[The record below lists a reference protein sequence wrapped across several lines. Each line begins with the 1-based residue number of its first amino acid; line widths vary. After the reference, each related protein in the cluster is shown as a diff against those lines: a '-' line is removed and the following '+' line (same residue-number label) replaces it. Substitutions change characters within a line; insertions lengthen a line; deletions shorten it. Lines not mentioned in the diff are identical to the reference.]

1 MAGPLLSYV
10 DREPNGLWLKIAS
23 VRPFAP
29 RAVNRQKTAVYIVGF
44 LLVWQILTA
53 LTEHVFTASGASPLY
68 PALALDVLL
77 LIYVGWRW
85 WPLIPISAVLRWAL
99 FERFAHP
106 VWPALIVQIVLG
118 VVFALAVRF
127 VLGRLRVALPL
138 RNLRDVAWF
147 SGILGLAAPFVTALI
162 AVTLLVAIGKVAVDD
177 VPQQLARFVVG
188 DVTAVMAIVPA
199 IITFLGWR
207 QTQSPPEHQ
216 DPSRVEVASLVA
228 GTALLVAGGIY
239 LSSTIHEP
247 VLDLSFVVMSWLAL
261 RYGIRGAA
269 LASATAVVSATVI
282 EIALGLSPAMLVL
295 TQGFLFASSLMVFLL
310 AGLVD
315 ERWEMV
321 ARLSRRAFVDELT
334 GLPNRERLVEWVD
347 RHADSAIVLV
357 IMDIDD
363 MRLLNQGVGRVAADH
378 VLQQMA
384 IRLRSTFPTS
394 HMIARVSA
402 DEFAVA
408 VVDDR
413 SPHAIMTELR
423 AFFDAPF
430 EADGSRVFLSV
441 SMGAVRMIRAGSAD
455 EMLRKAD
462 IALERAKDSP
472 THAIVYSPE
481 LQVGDSPSLVGE
493 LHRAVE
499 RRELVPFFQPIFRYD
514 ETTRSWRVAGAEALL
529 RWIHPDRGIVAPAHF
544 IELLERLSIGEHVGW
559 NVMEQALL
567 QAGEWRRDIPD
578 FQVWVNLF
586 ARQVL
591 QRHCRDRIRDLLE
604 RTMVPAD
611 ALIVE
616 INENVVASDDGDV
629 AALVSS
635 LRDIGVNCAIDD
647 FGTGGSSLGRVRDVP
662 ASVLKIDR
670 SFVTKSE
677 VDSKARAVAVTVLR
691 LASEL
696 GMTVVAEGVENTMQ
710 LEVMLEAGCQYVQ
723 GYALGHPLPA
733 ELFARTFL
741 TIGRA
746 SNL

>member
-1 MAGPLLSYV
+1 VRSLGP
-10 DREPNGLWLKIAS
+10 RS
-23 VRPFAP
+23 VG
-29 RAVNRQKTAVYIVGF
+29 RQRTAVYIVGF
-44 LLVWQILTA
+44 LLLWQVVTA
-53 LTEHVFTASGASPLY
+53 LTERIFTQSGASPIY

-85 WPLIPISAVLRWAL
+85 APLLPLSAILRWAL
-99 FERFAHP
+99 VDHAVHS
-106 VWPALIVQIVLG
+106 VWPAIIVQTVLAI
-118 VVFALAVRF
+118 VFALAIRF
-127 VLGRLRVALPL
+127 VLERLRIALPL
-138 RNLRDVAWF
+138 RNLHDVAWF
-147 SGILGLAAPFVTALI
+147 SGVVGIAAPFVAGTVAI
-162 AVTLLVAIGKVAVDD
+162 TLLVAIGKTAVDD
-177 VPQQLARFVVG
+177 VPQQLARFIVG
-188 DVTAVMAIVPA
+188 DVTAVMAMVPA
-199 IITFLGWR
+199 IITFIGWR
-207 QTQSPPEHQ
+207 QTQSPAEHQ
-216 DPSRVEVASLVA
+216 DPARVEIVGLVA
-228 GTALLVAGGIY
+228 ATALLVSGGIY

-269 LASATAVVSATVI
+269 LAATTAVVCATI
-282 EIALGLSPAMLVL
+282 SEITLGLSAGMLVL

-321 ARLSRRAFVDELT
+321 ARLSRRAFIDELT
-334 GLPNRERLVEWVD
+334 GLPNRERLVEWIT

-357 IMDIDD
+357 ILDIDD

-384 IRLRSTFPTS
+384 IRLRSTFPSS

-413 SPHAIMTELR
+413 SPHAIMAELR
-423 AFFDAPF
+423 QFFDVPF
-430 EADGSRVFLSV
+430 DADGSRVFLSV

-462 IALERAKDSP
+462 IALDRAKESP
-472 THAIVYSPE
+472 MHAIVYSPE
-481 LQVGDSPSLVGE
+481 LQVGDSPSMVGE

-499 RRELVPFFQPIFRYD
+499 RGELVPFYQPIFRYE

-544 IELLERLSIGEHVGW
+544 IDMLERLSIGEHVGW

-578 FQVWVNLF
+578 FQMWVNLF

-591 QRHCRDRIRDLLE
+591 HRHCRDRIRDLLE
-604 RTMVPAD
+604 RAMVPAD

-616 INENVVASDDGDV
+616 INESVVASDDGDV

-635 LRDIGVNCAIDD
+635 LRDIGVHCAIDD

-710 LEVMLEAGCQYVQ
+710 LEVMLETGCRYVQ

>member
-1 MAGPLLSYV
+1 M
-10 DREPNGLWLKIAS
+10 KIAS

-29 RAVNRQKTAVYIVGF
+29 RSAGRQRTTVYILGF
-44 LLVWQILTA
+44 LLAWQL
-53 LTEHVFTASGASPLY
+53 LDSLPFASA
-68 PALALDVLL
+68 AAADVVLL
-77 LIYVGWRW
+77 LYLGWRW
-85 WPLIPISAVLRWAL
+85 WPLIPASAALHWAL
-99 FERFAHP
+99 FERSTQP
-106 VWPALIVQIVLG
+106 TVWPTLIEQLVLA
-118 VVFALAVRF
+118 VVLALAVREL
-127 VLGRLRVALPL
+127 LGRLRVTLPF
-138 RNLRDVAWF
+138 RSLRDIAWF
-147 SGILGLAAPFVTALI
+147 SALVGLAAPIVAG
-162 AVTLLVAIGKVAVDD
+162 AVAITLLVAVRAVAVDD
-177 VPQQLARFVVG
+177 VLSRLGTFIFTNA
-188 DVTAVMAIVPA
+188 TAIMAVVPA
-199 IITFLGWR
+199 AVVFIGWR
-207 QTQSPPEHQ
+207 QTRSPDEHQ
-216 DPSRVEVASLVA
+216 DPSNKEIVALV
-228 GTALLVAGGIY
+228 GGIIVLVCGGIY
-239 LSSTIHEP
+239 LSRMVHLPI
-247 VLDLSFVVMSWLAL
+247 VDLVFVAMAWLAI

-269 LASATAVVSATVI
+269 LASAAAWGSAM
-282 EIALGLSPAMLVL
+282 AMSMP
-295 TQGFLFASSLMVFLL
+295 GFLFASSLMVFLL

-315 ERWEMV
+315 ERWELV
-321 ARLSRRAFVDELT
+321 ARLARRAFVDELT
-334 GLPNRERLVEWVD
+334 GLPNRERLVEWIS
-347 RHADSAIVLV
+347 RHADSSIVLV

-413 SPHAIMTELR
+413 SPHAIMAELR
-423 AFFDAPF
+423 QFFDAPF
-430 EADGSRVFLSV
+430 DADGSRVFVSV

-462 IALERAKDSP
+462 IALERAKESP

-481 LQVGDSPSLVGE
+481 LQVGDSPSMVGE

-544 IELLERLSIGEHVGW
+544 IDLLERLSIGEHVGW
-559 NVMEQALL
+559 NVMEQSLL

-578 FQVWVNLF
+578 FKVWVNLF

-591 QRHCRDRIRDLLE
+591 HRHCRDRIRDLLE

-635 LRDIGVNCAIDD
+635 LRDIGVHCAIDD

-746 SNL
+746 SSL

>member
-1 MAGPLLSYV
+1 M
-10 DREPNGLWLKIAS
+10 NIAS
-23 VRPFAP
+23 VRTLAP
-29 RAVNRQKTAVYIVGF
+29 RSFSSQQTAVYIAGF
-44 LLVWQILTA
+44 LVVWQLVEG
-53 LTEHVFTASGASPLY
+53 LTEWLFSGGGAWLVFPVY
-68 PALALDVLL
+68 PVLALDILL
-77 LIYVGWRW
+77 LLYVGWKW
-85 WPLIPISAVLRWAL
+85 WPLIPASALLHWAL
-99 FERFAHP
+99 IEHFAQAP
-106 VWPALIVQIVLG
+106 WAALAVQIPLG
-118 VVFALAVRF
+118 IVFALAVRL
-127 VLGRLRVALPL
+127 VIERLRVSLPL

-147 SGILGLAAPFVTALI
+147 CGIIGVAAPLVLGPI
-162 AVTLLVAIGKVAVDD
+162 AITLLVAIYRIAPDN
-177 VPQQLARFVVG
+177 VPHQLALFVLG
-188 DVTAVMAIVPA
+188 DVTAIVALVPA
-199 IITFLGWR
+199 ITTFIGWR
-207 QTQSPPEHQ
+207 QTRSPAEHQ
-216 DPSRVEVASLVA
+216 DPPRREIVASVF
-228 GTALLVAGGIY
+228 GTAILVSLGVY
-239 LSSTIHEP
+239 LSSVTHAPI
-247 VLDLSFVVMSWLAL
+247 LDLAFVVMSWLAI

-269 LASATAVVSATVI
+269 LASATAWLGATLMLV
-282 EIALGLSPAMLVL
+282 ALGLEPQLL
-295 TQGFLFASSLMVFLL
+295 LQTQGFLFASSLTVFLL

-315 ERWEMV
+315 ERWELV

-334 GLPNRERLVEWVD
+334 GLPNRERLVEWIT

-357 IMDIDD
+357 IMDVDD

-384 IRLRSTFPTS
+384 IRMRATFPTS
-394 HMIARVSA
+394 YMIARVSA

-423 AFFDAPF
+423 QFYDAPF
-430 EADGSRVFLSV
+430 DADGSRVFISV

-462 IALERAKDSP
+462 IALDRAKESP
-472 THAIVYSPE
+472 THAIVYSPD
-481 LQVGDSPSLVGE
+481 LQVGESPSLVGE

-499 RRELVPFFQPIFRYD
+499 RGELVPFFQPIFRY
-514 ETTRSWRVAGAEALL
+514 EEHTRTWRVAGAEALL

-559 NVMEQALL
+559 NVMEQSLL
-567 QAGEWRRDIPD
+567 QAGEWRREIPD
-578 FQVWVNLF
+578 FTVWVNLF
-586 ARQVL
+586 ARQIL
-591 QRHCRDRIRDLLE
+591 HRQCRERVRDLLE
-604 RTMVPAD
+604 RTAMPGD

-616 INENVVASDDGDV
+616 INESVVASDDGDV

-635 LRDIGVNCAIDD
+635 LREIGVHCAIDD

-677 VDSKARAVAVTVLR
+677 VDAKARAVAVTVVR

-696 GMTVVAEGVENTMQ
+696 GMTVVAEGVENMMQ
-710 LEVMLEAGCQYVQ
+710 LEVMVDTGCQYVQ

-741 TIGRA
+741 TLDRA
-746 SNL
+746 SSL

>member
-1 MAGPLLSYV
+1 M
-10 DREPNGLWLKIAS
+10 NNAS
-23 VRPFAP
+23 VRTFAP
-29 RAVNRQKTAVYIVGF
+29 RSPNSQRTAVYIVGF
-44 LLVWQILTA
+44 LVLWQLVGA
-53 LTEHVFTASGASPLY
+53 LTDLLFSGSGASPVY
-68 PALALDVLL
+68 PVLAVDVLL
-77 LIYVGWRW
+77 LLYVGWKW
-85 WPLIPISAVLRWAL
+85 WPLIPASAVFQWAI
-99 FERFAHP
+99 FEHGAHA
-106 VWPALIVQIVLG
+106 VWPTLVVQIALA
-118 VVFALAVRF
+118 VVFALAVRL
-127 VLGRLRVALPL
+127 VVERLRVSLPL

-147 SGILGLAAPFVTALI
+147 CGILGVAAPLVLGPI
-162 AVTLLVAIGKVAVDD
+162 AITLLVAINKIGPDD
-177 VPQQLARFVVG
+177 IPPQLARFILG
-188 DVTAVMAIVPA
+188 DITAVMALVPA
-199 IITFLGWR
+199 IVAFIGWKQLR
-207 QTQSPPEHQ
+207 SPAEHQ
-216 DPSRVEVASLVA
+216 DPPRLEIVASVA
-228 GTALLVAGGIY
+228 ATALLVMTGIY
-239 LSSTIHEP
+239 LSSLTHEP
-247 VLDLSFVVMSWLAL
+247 ILDLSFVVMSWLAI

-269 LASATAVVSATVI
+269 LASATAWVSATLMQV
-282 EIALGLSPAMLVL
+282 AHGLEPGVLVQ
-295 TQGFLFASSLMVFLL
+295 TQGFLFASSLTVFLL

-315 ERWEMV
+315 ERWDLV

-334 GLPNRERLVEWVD
+334 GLPNRERLVEWIT

-357 IMDIDD
+357 IMDVDD

-384 IRLRSTFPTS
+384 IRLRATFPSS

-423 AFFDAPF
+423 QFFDAPF
-430 EADGSRVFLSV
+430 DADGSRVFLSV

-462 IALERAKDSP
+462 IALDRAKESP
-472 THAIVYSPE
+472 THAIVYSPD
-481 LQVGDSPSLVGE
+481 LQVGESPSLVGE

-514 ETTRSWRVAGAEALL
+514 KPTRTWRVAGAEALL
-529 RWIHPDRGIVAPAHF
+529 RWIHPERGIVAPSGF

-559 NVMEQALL
+559 NVMEQSLL
-567 QAGEWRRDIPD
+567 QAGEWRREIPD
-578 FQVWVNLF
+578 FAVWVNLF

-591 QRHCRDRIRDLLE
+591 HRQCRDRIRELLE
-604 RTMVPAD
+604 RTAVPAD

-616 INENVVASDDGDV
+616 INESVIASDEGDV

-635 LRDIGVNCAIDD
+635 LRDIGVHCAIDD

-677 VDSKARAVAVTVLR
+677 VDSKARAVAVTVVR

-710 LEVMLEAGCQYVQ
+710 LQVMIDTGCQYVQ

-741 TIGRA
+741 TLDRA
-746 SNL
+746 SSL

>member
-1 MAGPLLSYV
+1 M
-10 DREPNGLWLKIAS
+10 NIAS
-23 VRPFAP
+23 VRTLAP
-29 RAVNRQKTAVYIVGF
+29 RSFSSQQTAVYIAGF
-44 LLVWQILTA
+44 LVLWQLVEG
-53 LTEHVFTASGASPLY
+53 LTERLFSAGGTWLVFPVY
-68 PALALDVLL
+68 PVLAVDILL
-77 LIYVGWRW
+77 LLYVGWKW
-85 WPLIPISAVLRWAL
+85 WPLIPASALLHWAL
-99 FERFAHP
+99 IEHVAHAP
-106 VWPALIVQIVLG
+106 WPELAVQLPLG
-118 VVFALAVRF
+118 IVFALAVRL
-127 VLGRLRVALPL
+127 VTERLRVSLPL

-147 SGILGLAAPFVTALI
+147 CGIIGVAAPLVLGPI
-162 AVTLLVAIGKVAVDD
+162 AITLLVAINRIVPDD
-177 VPQQLARFVVG
+177 VPHELALFVLG
-188 DVTAVMAIVPA
+188 DVTAIVALVPA
-199 IITFLGWR
+199 IITFIGWR
-207 QTQSPPEHQ
+207 QTRSPAEHQ
-216 DPSRVEVASLVA
+216 DPPPLEIAASVAATAILLSLGV
-228 GTALLVAGGIY
+228 Y
-239 LSSTIHEP
+239 LSAVTHAPI
-247 VLDLSFVVMSWLAL
+247 LDLSFVVMSWLAI

-269 LASATAVVSATVI
+269 LASATAWLSATLMLV
-282 EIALGLSPAMLVL
+282 ALGLEAQLL
-295 TQGFLFASSLMVFLL
+295 LQTQGFLFASSLTVFLL

-315 ERWEMV
+315 ERWELV

-334 GLPNRERLVEWVD
+334 GLPNRERLVEWIT

-357 IMDIDD
+357 IMDVDD

-384 IRLRSTFPTS
+384 IRMRATFPTS
-394 HMIARVSA
+394 YMIARVSA

-423 AFFDAPF
+423 SFFDAPF
-430 EADGSRVFLSV
+430 DADGSRVFISV

-462 IALERAKDSP
+462 IALDRAKESP
-472 THAIVYSPE
+472 THAIVYSPD
-481 LQVGDSPSLVGE
+481 LQVGESPSLVGE

-499 RRELVPFFQPIFRYD
+499 RGELVPFFQPIFRYD
-514 ETTRSWRVAGAEALL
+514 EPARTWRVAGAEALL

-559 NVMEQALL
+559 NVMEQSLL
-567 QAGEWRRDIPD
+567 QAGEWRREIPD
-578 FQVWVNLF
+578 FTVWVNLF
-586 ARQVL
+586 ARQIL
-591 QRHCRDRIRDLLE
+591 HRQCRERVRDLLE
-604 RTMVPAD
+604 RTAMPGD

-616 INENVVASDDGDV
+616 INESVVASDDGDV

-635 LRDIGVNCAIDD
+635 LREIGVHCAIDD

-677 VDSKARAVAVTVLR
+677 VDAKARAVAVTVVR

-696 GMTVVAEGVENTMQ
+696 GMTVVAEGVENMMQ
-710 LEVMLEAGCQYVQ
+710 LEVMVDTGCQYVQ

-741 TIGRA
+741 TLDRA
-746 SNL
+746 SSL

>member
-1 MAGPLLSYV
+1 MNNA
-10 DREPNGLWLKIAS
+10 R
-23 VRPFAP
+23 VRTFAP
-29 RAVNRQKTAVYIVGF
+29 RSPNTQRTAVYIVGF
-44 LLVWQILTA
+44 LVLWQLVAA
-53 LTEHVFTASGASPLY
+53 LTDLLFSGSGASPVY
-68 PALALDVLL
+68 PVLAVDVLL
-77 LIYVGWRW
+77 LLYVGWKW
-85 WPLIPISAVLRWAL
+85 WPLIPASAVLHWAI
-99 FERFAHP
+99 FEHSRHA
-106 VWPALIVQIVLG
+106 VWPTLVVQIALG
-118 VVFALAVRF
+118 VVFALAVRL
-127 VLGRLRVALPL
+127 VVERLRVSLPL

-147 SGILGLAAPFVTALI
+147 CGILGVAAPLVLGPI
-162 AVTLLVAIGKVAVDD
+162 AITLLVAINKIGLDD
-177 VPQQLARFVVG
+177 IPPQLARLILG
-188 DVTAVMAIVPA
+188 DVTAVMALVPA
-199 IITFLGWR
+199 IVTFIGWKQLR
-207 QTQSPPEHQ
+207 SPAEHQ
-216 DPSRVEVASLVA
+216 DPPRIEIVASVA
-228 GTALLVAGGIY
+228 ATALLVTLGIY
-239 LSSTIHEP
+239 LSSLTHEP
-247 VLDLSFVVMSWLAL
+247 ILDFSFVAMSWLAI

-269 LASATAVVSATVI
+269 LTSATAWVSATLMQ
-282 EIALGLSPAMLVL
+282 AAQGLEPEVLVQ
-295 TQGFLFASSLMVFLL
+295 TQGFLFASSLTVFLL

-315 ERWEMV
+315 ERWELV
-321 ARLSRRAFVDELT
+321 ARLSRRAFIDELT
-334 GLPNRERLVEWVD
+334 GLPNRERLVEWIT

-357 IMDIDD
+357 IMDVDD

-384 IRLRSTFPTS
+384 IRLRATFPSS

-423 AFFDAPF
+423 QFFDAPF
-430 EADGSRVFLSV
+430 DADGSRVFLSV

-462 IALERAKDSP
+462 IALDRAKESP
-472 THAIVYSPE
+472 THAIVYSPD

-499 RRELVPFFQPIFRYD
+499 RRELVPFFQPIFRY
-514 ETTRSWRVAGAEALL
+514 EQATRTWRLAGAEALL
-529 RWIHPDRGIVAPAHF
+529 RWIHPERGIVPPSGF

-559 NVMEQALL
+559 NVMEQSLL
-567 QAGEWRRDIPD
+567 QAGEWRREIPD
-578 FQVWVNLF
+578 FAVWVNLF

-591 QRHCRDRIRDLLE
+591 HRQCRDRIRELLE
-604 RTMVPAD
+604 RTAVPGD

-616 INENVVASDDGDV
+616 INESVIASDDGDV

-635 LRDIGVNCAIDD
+635 LRDIGVHCAIDD

-677 VDSKARAVAVTVLR
+677 VDSKARAVAVTVVR

-710 LEVMLEAGCQYVQ
+710 LEVMIDTGCQYVQ

-733 ELFARTFL
+733 DLFARTFL
-741 TIGRA
+741 TLDRA
-746 SNL
+746 SSL

>member
-1 MAGPLLSYV
+1 M
-10 DREPNGLWLKIAS
+10 NIAS
-23 VRPFAP
+23 VRTLAP
-29 RAVNRQKTAVYIVGF
+29 RSLSLRQTAVYIAGF
-44 LLVWQILTA
+44 LVLWQVVEA
-53 LTEHVFTASGASPLY
+53 LTEWLFSGGGLVY
-68 PALALDVLL
+68 PVYPVLAVDILL
-77 LIYVGWRW
+77 LLYVGWKW
-85 WPLIPISAVLRWAL
+85 CPLIPASALLRWAL
-99 FERFAHP
+99 IQHGAHAP
-106 VWPALIVQIVLG
+106 WAALAVQVSLAI
-118 VVFALAVRF
+118 VFALAVHL
-127 VLGRLRVALPL
+127 VMQRLRVSLPL

-147 SGILGLAAPFVTALI
+147 CGIIGVAAPLVLGPI
-162 AVTLLVAIGKVAVDD
+162 AITLLVAINGIAADD
-177 VPQQLARFVVG
+177 VPRQLALFVLG
-188 DVTAVMAIVPA
+188 DVTAIMALVPA
-199 IITFLGWR
+199 ITTFIGWR
-207 QTQSPPEHQ
+207 QTSSPAEHQ
-216 DPSRVEVASLVA
+216 DPPRLEIVASAAATAILVSL
-228 GTALLVAGGIY
+228 GVY
-239 LSSTIHEP
+239 LSSVTHAPI
-247 VLDLSFVVMSWLAL
+247 LDLSFVVMSWLAI

-269 LASATAVVSATVI
+269 LASAIAWLSATLILV
-282 EIALGLSPAMLVL
+282 ALGPEPQLLL
-295 TQGFLFASSLMVFLL
+295 QTQGFLFASSLTVFLL

-315 ERWEMV
+315 ERWELV

-334 GLPNRERLVEWVD
+334 GLPNRERLVEWIT

-357 IMDIDD
+357 IMDVDD

-384 IRLRSTFPTS
+384 IRMRATFPTS
-394 HMIARVSA
+394 YMIARVSA

-423 AFFDAPF
+423 SFFDAPF
-430 EADGSRVFLSV
+430 DADGSRVFISV

-462 IALERAKDSP
+462 IALDRAKESP
-472 THAIVYSPE
+472 THAIVYSPD
-481 LQVGDSPSLVGE
+481 LQVGESPSLVGE

-499 RRELVPFFQPIFRYD
+499 RGELVPFFQPIFRYD
-514 ETTRSWRVAGAEALL
+514 EPTRTWRVAGAEALL

-559 NVMEQALL
+559 NVMEQSLL
-567 QAGEWRRDIPD
+567 QAGEWRREIPD
-578 FQVWVNLF
+578 FTVWVNLF
-586 ARQVL
+586 ARQIL
-591 QRHCRDRIRDLLE
+591 HRQCRDRVRDLLE
-604 RTMVPAD
+604 RTAMPGD

-616 INENVVASDDGDV
+616 INESVVASDDGDV

-635 LRDIGVNCAIDD
+635 LREIGVHCAIDD

-677 VDSKARAVAVTVLR
+677 VDAKARAVAVTVVR

-696 GMTVVAEGVENTMQ
+696 GMTVVAEGVENMMQ
-710 LEVMLEAGCQYVQ
+710 LEVMIDTGCQYVQ

-741 TIGRA
+741 TLDRA
-746 SNL
+746 SSL

>member
-1 MAGPLLSYV
+1 MNNA
-10 DREPNGLWLKIAS
+10 R
-23 VRPFAP
+23 VRTFAP
-29 RAVNRQKTAVYIVGF
+29 RSPNSQRTAVYIVGF
-44 LLVWQILTA
+44 LVLWQLVAA
-53 LTEHVFTASGASPLY
+53 LSDLLFSGSGASPVY
-68 PALALDVLL
+68 PVLAVDVLL
-77 LIYVGWRW
+77 LLYVGWKW
-85 WPLIPISAVLRWAL
+85 WPLIPASAVLHWTIFEHSRHAL
-99 FERFAHP
+99 
-106 VWPALIVQIVLG
+106 WPTLVVQIALG
-118 VVFALAVRF
+118 VVFALAVRL
-127 VLGRLRVALPL
+127 VVERLRVSLPL

-147 SGILGLAAPFVTALI
+147 CGILGVAAPLVLGPI
-162 AVTLLVAIGKVAVDD
+162 AITLLVAINKIGLDD
-177 VPQQLARFVVG
+177 IPPQLARFILG
-188 DVTAVMAIVPA
+188 DVTAVMALVPA
-199 IITFLGWR
+199 IVTFIGWKQLR
-207 QTQSPPEHQ
+207 SPAEHQ
-216 DPSRVEVASLVA
+216 DPPRIEIVASVA
-228 GTALLVAGGIY
+228 ATALLVTLGIY
-239 LSSTIHEP
+239 LSSLTHEP
-247 VLDLSFVVMSWLAL
+247 ILDLSFVAMSWLAI

-269 LASATAVVSATVI
+269 LTSATAWVSATLMQ
-282 EIALGLSPAMLVL
+282 AAQGLEPEVLVQ
-295 TQGFLFASSLMVFLL
+295 TQGFLFASSLTVFLL

-315 ERWEMV
+315 ERWELV
-321 ARLSRRAFVDELT
+321 ARLSRRAFIDELT
-334 GLPNRERLVEWVD
+334 GLPNRERLVEWIT

-357 IMDIDD
+357 IMDVDD

-384 IRLRSTFPTS
+384 IRLRATFPSS

-423 AFFDAPF
+423 QFFDAPF
-430 EADGSRVFLSV
+430 DADGSRVFLSV

-462 IALERAKDSP
+462 IALDRAKESP
-472 THAIVYSPE
+472 THAIVYSPD

-499 RRELVPFFQPIFRYD
+499 RRELVPFFQPIFRY
-514 ETTRSWRVAGAEALL
+514 EQATRTWRLAGAEALL
-529 RWIHPDRGIVAPAHF
+529 RWIHPERGIVPPSGF

-559 NVMEQALL
+559 NVMEQSLL
-567 QAGEWRRDIPD
+567 QAGEWRREIPD
-578 FQVWVNLF
+578 FAVWVNLF

-591 QRHCRDRIRDLLE
+591 HRQCRDRIRELLE
-604 RTMVPAD
+604 RTAVPGD

-616 INENVVASDDGDV
+616 INESVIASDDGDV

-635 LRDIGVNCAIDD
+635 LRDIGVHCAIDD

-677 VDSKARAVAVTVLR
+677 VDSKARAVAVTVVR

-710 LEVMLEAGCQYVQ
+710 LEVMIDTGCQYVQ

-733 ELFARTFL
+733 DLFARTFL
-741 TIGRA
+741 TRDRA
-746 SNL
+746 SSL

>member
-1 MAGPLLSYV
+1 MKSAY
-10 DREPNGLWLKIAS
+10 

-29 RAVNRQKTAVYIVGF
+29 RSPNRQRTAVYVAAF
-44 LLVWQILTA
+44 LVAWQLA
-53 LTEHVFTASGASPLY
+53 EAFTHWAFPTLGASPIY
-68 PALALDVLL
+68 PTLALDVLL
-77 LIYVGWRW
+77 LLYVGWQW
-85 WPLIPISAVLRWAL
+85 APLIPLSALLEWAAVDRTL
-99 FERFAHP
+99 AGL
-106 VWPALIVQIVLG
+106 WPALIVQT
-118 VVFALAVRF
+118 VVALAFAYAVR
-127 VLGRLRVALPL
+127 LLLRRIGISLPL
-138 RNLRDVAWF
+138 RTLRDVAWF
-147 SGILGLAAPFVTALI
+147 CGLIGIAAPFVVGTA
-162 AVTLLVAIGKVAVDD
+162 AVTLLVAIGKIAVEDL
-177 VPQQLARFVVG
+177 PEQLARFVLG
-188 DVTAVMAIVPA
+188 DVTSVVSMVPA
-199 IITFLGWR
+199 VITFAGWR
-207 QTQSPPEHQ
+207 QTRPPAEHQ
-216 DPSRVEVASLVA
+216 DPPLWEIVASVAATAVLVC
-228 GTALLVAGGIY
+228 GGIY
-239 LSSTIHEP
+239 LSSLTHEP

-269 LASATAVVSATVI
+269 LASITAWACTTVMQI
-282 EIALGLSPAMLVL
+282 LLGLSPDLLVQ
-295 TQGFLFASSLMVFLL
+295 TQGFLFASSLMVLLL

-315 ERWEMV
+315 ERWELV

-334 GLPNRERLVEWVD
+334 GLPNRERLVEWITL
-347 RHADSAIVLV
+347 HQDSAIVLV
-357 IMDIDD
+357 ILDIDD

-384 IRLRSTFPTS
+384 IRLRATFPTS
-394 HMIARVSA
+394 YMIARVSA

-430 EADGSRVFLSV
+430 DADGSRVFISV

-462 IALERAKDSP
+462 IALDRAKETP

-481 LQVGDSPSLVGE
+481 LQVGESPSLVGE

-499 RRELVPFFQPIFRYD
+499 RRELVPFYQPIFRYD
-514 ETTRSWRVAGAEALL
+514 EATRAWRVAGAEALL
-529 RWIHPDRGIVAPAHF
+529 RWIHPDRGIVTPANF
-544 IELLERLSIGEHVGW
+544 IDLLERLSIGEHVGW

-578 FQVWVNLF
+578 FKVWVNLF

-591 QRHCRDRIRDLLE
+591 HRHCRDRVRDLLE
-604 RTMVPAD
+604 RTAVSAD

-616 INENVVASDDGDV
+616 INEGVIASDEGDV
-629 AALVSS
+629 TALVSG
-635 LRDIGVNCAIDD
+635 LREIGVQCAIDD

-677 VDSKARAVAVTVLR
+677 VDTKARAVAVTVMR

-710 LEVMLEAGCQYVQ
+710 LEVMLETGCHYVQ

-733 ELFARTFL
+733 DLFARTFL
-741 TIGRA
+741 TMGRA

>member
-1 MAGPLLSYV
+1 LTGSPFLPM
-10 DREPNGLWLKIAS
+10 REQRGIWMKIAS
-23 VRPFAP
+23 VRSFAP
-29 RAVNRQKTAVYIVGF
+29 RSVGRHRTAVYVAGF
-44 LLVWQILTA
+44 LLLWQLLA
-53 LTEHVFTASGASPLY
+53 AFTEGIFGQGGASPVD
-68 PALALDVLL
+68 PTLALDVLL
-77 LIYVGWRW
+77 LIYVGWVW
-85 WPLIPISAVLRWAL
+85 WPLIPLSAVLRWAL
-99 FERFAHP
+99 FEGFAHQ
-106 VWPALIVQIVLG
+106 VWPSLVVQCVIGIVFG
-118 VVFALAVRF
+118 FAVRF
-127 VLGRLRVALPL
+127 VLERLRVALPL
-138 RNLRDVAWF
+138 RSLRDVAWF
-147 SGILGLAAPFVTALI
+147 SGALGMAAPFIAALI
-162 AVTLLVAIGKVAVDD
+162 AITLLVAIGKIAVDD
-177 VPQQLARFVVG
+177 VPQQLARLILG
-188 DVTAVMAIVPA
+188 GMTAVIALVPA
-199 IITFLGWR
+199 TITFVEWR
-207 QTQSPPEHQ
+207 KTESPAEQ
-216 DPSRVEVASLVA
+216 KDPSHAEIAGLVA
-228 GTALLVAGGIY
+228 ATALLVCAGIY
-239 LSSTIHEP
+239 LSTRVHEP
-247 VLDLSFVVMSWLAL
+247 VLDLSFAVMAWLAL

-269 LASATAVVSATVI
+269 LASATAVLGTAVMQ
-282 EIALGLSPAMLVL
+282 IALGLEPGLLAQ
-295 TQGFLFASSLMVFLL
+295 TQGFLFASSLTVFLL

-315 ERWEMV
+315 ERWELV
-321 ARLSRRAFVDELT
+321 ARLSRRTFVDELT
-334 GLPNRERLVEWVD
+334 GLPNRERLVEWIT

-363 MRLLNQGVGRVAADH
+363 MRLLNQGVGRMAADH
-378 VLQQMA
+378 VLQQMGL
-384 IRLRSTFPTS
+384 RLRAQFPTS
-394 HMIARVSA
+394 YMIARVSA

-413 SPHAIMTELR
+413 SPHAIMAELR
-423 AFFDAPF
+423 QFFDAPF

-462 IALERAKDSP
+462 IALERAKESP
-472 THAIVYSPE
+472 THTIVYSPE
-481 LQVGDSPSLVGE
+481 LQVGDAPSLVGE

-499 RRELVPFFQPIFRYD
+499 RRELVPFFQPIFLYD
-514 ETTRSWRVAGAEALL
+514 DTTRSWRVAGAEALL

-559 NVMEQALL
+559 SVMEQALL

-578 FQVWVNLF
+578 FTVWVNLF

-591 QRHCRDRIRDLLE
+591 QRHCRDRVRDLLE

-635 LRDIGVNCAIDD
+635 LRDIGVHCAIDD

-677 VDSKARAVAVTVLR
+677 VDSKARAVAVTVMR

-710 LEVMLEAGCQYVQ
+710 LDVMLETGCHYVQ

-741 TIGRA
+741 SIGRA

>member
-1 MAGPLLSYV
+1 M
-10 DREPNGLWLKIAS
+10 KIAS
-23 VRPFAP
+23 VRSFAP
-29 RAVNRQKTAVYIVGF
+29 RLGRQTTTVYVVGF
-44 LLVWQILTA
+44 LLAWQLVSELTDRA
-53 LTEHVFTASGASPLY
+53 FTGTGASPIY
-68 PALALDVLL
+68 PVLAVDVLL
-77 LIYVGWRW
+77 LMYLGWRW
-85 WPLIPISAVLRWAL
+85 WPLIPLAGLAHWAL
-99 FERFAHP
+99 FERALHP
-106 VWPALIVQIVLG
+106 VWPTLIVQLVIG

-147 SGILGLAAPFVTALI
+147 SGIIGIAAPLVAGSAAT
-162 AVTLLVAIGKVAVDD
+162 TLLVAIGKVAVDD
-177 VPQQLARFVVG
+177 LPQQLARFVIG
-188 DVTAVMAIVPA
+188 DVTAVMSLVLPIV
-199 IITFLGWR
+199 TFIGWR
-207 QTQSPPEHQ
+207 QTQSPAEHQ
-216 DPSRVEVASLVA
+216 DPPRAELAGLVA
-228 GTALLVAGGIY
+228 ATAALVAAGIY
-239 LSSTIHEP
+239 FSSVIHEP
-247 VLDLSFVVMSWLAL
+247 VLDLSFVVMSWLAI

-269 LASATAVVSATVI
+269 LATAAAVVSTTVMQV
-282 EIALGLSPAMLVL
+282 ALGLDPALLVQS
-295 TQGFLFASSLMVFLL
+295 QGFLFASSLMVFLL
-310 AGLVD
+310 GGLVD
-315 ERWEMV
+315 ERWELV
-321 ARLSRRAFVDELT
+321 ARLARRAFVDELT
-334 GLPNRERLVEWVD
+334 GLPNRERLVEWITH
-347 RHADSAIVLV
+347 HADSAIVLV
-357 IMDIDD
+357 IMDVDD

-384 IRLRSTFPTS
+384 IRLRATFPS
-394 HMIARVSA
+394 SYMIARVSA

-423 AFFDAPF
+423 QFFDAPF
-430 EADGSRVFLSV
+430 DADGSRVFVSV

-462 IALERAKDSP
+462 IALDRAKASP
-472 THAIVYSPE
+472 THAVVYAPE
-481 LQVGDSPSLVGE
+481 LQVGDSPSMVGE

-499 RRELVPFFQPIFRYD
+499 RRELVPFYQPIFRYD
-514 ETTRSWRVAGAEALL
+514 DATRTWRVAGAEALL
-529 RWIHPDRGIVAPAHF
+529 RWIHPDRGIVAPANF
-544 IELLERLSIGEHVGW
+544 IDLLERLSIGEHVGW

-578 FQVWVNLF
+578 FTVWVNLF

-591 QRHCRDRIRDLLE
+591 QRHCRERIRDLLE

-616 INENVVASDDGDV
+616 INESVVASDEGDV
-629 AALVSS
+629 TALVSA
-635 LRDIGVNCAIDD
+635 LREIGVNCAIDD

-677 VDSKARAVAVTVLR
+677 VDSKARAVAITVMR

-710 LEVMLEAGCQYVQ
+710 LEVMLETGCQYVQ

-746 SNL
+746 SAL

>member
-1 MAGPLLSYV
+1 MK
-10 DREPNGLWLKIAS
+10 NAS
-23 VRPFAP
+23 VRSFAT
-29 RAVNRQKTAVYIVGF
+29 RSGSRQKTAVYIAGF
-44 LLVWQILTA
+44 LLAWQLIAAFSEWT
-53 LTEHVFTASGASPLY
+53 FTQGGASPAY

-85 WPLIPISAVLRWAL
+85 WPLIPLAAVLRWVL
-99 FERFAHP
+99 FERLVHP
-106 VWPALIVQIVLG
+106 VWPALLVQL
-118 VVFALAVRF
+118 VVGLTFALAVRF
-127 VLGRLRVALPL
+127 VLERIRVALPL
-138 RNLRDVAWF
+138 RTLRDVAWF
-147 SGILGLAAPFVTALI
+147 SGIVGIAAPLI
-162 AVTLLVAIGKVAVDD
+162 AGPVAVTLLVAIGKVAVDD
-177 VPQQLARFVVG
+177 LPQQLARFVTG
-188 DVTAVMAIVPA
+188 DVTAVIAVVPA
-199 IITFLGWR
+199 IITFVGWKA
-207 QTQSPPEHQ
+207 TQSPPEHQ
-216 DPSRVEVASLVA
+216 DPPRAEILGLVA
-228 GTALLVAGGIY
+228 ATALLVSGGMY
-239 LSSTIHEP
+239 LSSAIHEP
-247 VLDLSFVVMSWLAL
+247 VLDLSFVVMSWFAL

-269 LASATAVVSATVI
+269 LASATAVVAATLMEVI
-282 EIALGLSPAMLVL
+282 LGLNAGMLVL

-315 ERWEMV
+315 ERRELV

-334 GLPNRERLVEWVD
+334 GLPNRERLVEWIN

-423 AFFDAPF
+423 QFFDAPF
-430 EADGSRVFLSV
+430 DADGSRVFVSV

-462 IALERAKDSP
+462 IALERAKESP
-472 THAIVYSPE
+472 THAMVYSPE

-514 ETTRSWRVAGAEALL
+514 QITRSWRVAGAEALL

-544 IELLERLSIGEHVGW
+544 IDLLERLSIGEHVGW

-567 QAGEWRRDIPD
+567 QAGEWRREIPD

-591 QRHCRDRIRDLLE
+591 HRHCRDRIRDLLE

-635 LRDIGVNCAIDD
+635 LRDIGVQCAIDD
-647 FGTGGSSLGRVRDVP
+647 FGTGGFYLAACATFPQACSKSTVR
-662 ASVLKIDR
+662 S
-670 SFVTKSE
+670 
-677 VDSKARAVAVTVLR
+677 
-691 LASEL
+691 
-696 GMTVVAEGVENTMQ
+696 
-710 LEVMLEAGCQYVQ
+710 
-723 GYALGHPLPA
+723 
-733 ELFARTFL
+733 
-741 TIGRA
+741 
-746 SNL
+746 